1 LANERKLTVWPSPLM
16 DGARLLPF
24 SEGERVPAGWLAT
37 IVEGLQ
43 PVVIKTHVLRTKTF
57 SIPLAVFAP
66 RFDAADA
73 KARNWPVVLNEGRSA
88 NEFAG
93 VIPSRVEARVVEGV
107 QAVTVKLKHVSR
119 T

>member
-1 LANERKLTVWPSPLM
+1 M

-24 SEGERVPAGWLAT
+24 SEGDSVPAGWLAT

-66 RFDAADA
+66 RFEAADA
-73 KARNWPVVLNEGRSA
+73 KARNCPVVLNEGRSA